1 MKQLSNSRR
10 VASARR
16 NDDGRLRRD
25 LSKRGAAAAINKG
38 VEIKLLPK
46 LSSIPAR
53 FVAKGTSTIS
63 LALAVV
69 FISAALA
76 AFPLY
81 TAYGNSFEITEN
93 RTEIDFPN
101 GITFYLKAEAEF
113 NIVSVALF
121 YRLANAR
128 AWNYDYPDFKAGRQ
142 ISLDARV
149 STTAQNYLP
158 PGVQIEYYFSLEDTL
173 GNRQVTPVQVVEY
186 IDNRFEWE
194 TTRMGTLLLY
204 HHDVAH
210 SVISGLAEEVENGVE
225 MVGLRLQ
232 LDLETEQPIRGF
244 IYNNPAEARQA
255 FPHLSR
261 TTTERQVFH
270 GFAFPV
276 HQVFVGIGPNA
287 DVVVHESAHLLLH
300 QAMGAP
306 GGASPH
312 LANIPAWLNEG
323 FASYSEPDSD
333 PYSGKTLSGYHLTL
347 KAMAAVP
354 GVPEAVPGFY
364 AKSES
369 VVAYLIEEHGITKF
383 RQYLRAL
390 RQGLTADAAMA
401 SVYGFDLEVLDETWA
416 SSERGRNI
424 QSPAREVSG
433 RLNPLVYLDVWL
445 FGGLIL
451 LVMATVTSRFLWRK
465 LHRVEPEE
473 EGLQPWED
481 PDLDFYGDEW
491 GDDRGDDRDDDR
503 HNP

>member
-1 MKQLSNSRR
+1 MA
-10 VASARR
+10 V
-16 NDDGRLRRD
+16 
-25 LSKRGAAAAINKG
+25 
-38 VEIKLLPK
+38 
-46 LSSIPAR
+46 
-53 FVAKGTSTIS
+53 
-63 LALAVV
+63 AVV
-69 FISAALA
+69 FISASLA

-81 TAYGNSFEITEN
+81 TAYGNSFQIIEN
-93 RTEIDFPN
+93 RTEIDFPE
-101 GITFYLKAEAEF
+101 GITFYLEAEAEF

-128 AWNYDYPDFKAGRQ
+128 AWNYDYPDFNAGRR
-142 ISLDARV
+142 ISLDARI

-173 GNRQVTPVQVVEY
+173 GNRQVTPVRVVEY

-194 TTRMGTLLLY
+194 TTRMGPLLLY

-225 MVGLRLQ
+225 TVGLRLQ
-232 LDLETEQPIRGF
+232 LDLETDRPIRGF

-261 TTTERQVFH
+261 TATERQVFH
-270 GFAFPV
+270 GYAFPA

-300 QAMGAP
+300 RAMGSP
-306 GGASPH
+306 ERASLN
-312 LANIPAWLNEG
+312 LASIPAWLNEG

-333 PYSGKTLSGYHLTL
+333 PYSGKTLSGYHLTIR
-347 KAMAAVP
+347 AMAAVP

-383 RQYLRAL
+383 RQYLRAQ
-390 RQGLTADAAMA
+390 RPGLTADAAMA
-401 SVYGFDLEVLDETWA
+401 AVYGFDLEVLDESWA
-416 SSERGRNI
+416 SSELGRNA

-465 LHRVEPEE
+465 LHPVELEE

-481 PDLDFYGDEW
+481 PDLNFYGDDW
-491 GDDRGDDRDDDR
+491 DDAPNDDRR
-503 HNP
+503 NP